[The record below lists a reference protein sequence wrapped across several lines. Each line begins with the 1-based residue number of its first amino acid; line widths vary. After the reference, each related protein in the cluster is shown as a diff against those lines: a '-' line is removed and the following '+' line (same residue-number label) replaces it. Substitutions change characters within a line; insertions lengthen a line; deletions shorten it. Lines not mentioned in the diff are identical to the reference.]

1 MVILFL
7 NRFMEIS
14 GWIAWIIFILTIF
27 FIWHEIKHSKDI
39 PNEKTNKPFDP
50 TKFYPTNAS

>member
-1 MVILFL
+1 
-7 NRFMEIS
+7 MEIS